1 MKGNLPMRATI
12 TGWFGIVFLLFL
24 AGCGGGN
31 NTQLATTGGQGRA
44 TLSITWPARTRLIP
58 DASNSIYVIIS
69 KDGIISAARVLAR
82 PAAGGTSTVNFP
94 LLPTGT
100 LSVTA
105 TAYPNV
111 AITDVAQATATIPLV
126 ILANQTTSFS
136 ITMGSTID
144 HVDMSAVTSTLK
156 IGATLAITATA
167 KDATGAVVLTT
178 PARLSWLSSATG
190 VATVDAN
197 GLVTGAGVGSAD
209 ISVTDTE
216 SGKAAKTTVTVK
228 AVGPIS
234 FAAPTLYS
242 VTAPNEIVTADFDGD
257 GKIDIVVGTNSALM
271 ILYGKGDGTFE
282 APQTILTWTGGV
294 TPYSVADMNGDGKP
308 DLVCTVPSQILILHN
323 AGGRAFAAPIAIPTN
338 TSLATLVT
346 GDFNGD
352 GKQDIAVVA
361 NDHPGSSSTDIFIYL
376 NQGNGVYTQGTTLTN
391 GSFLTGMKA
400 VDLNADGK
408 IDLLVS
414 VTTSQVGTSGPAIYY
429 GDGTGHFTGGPSFG
443 TATANVD
450 QTTVADFNGD
460 GIKDIVIANSN
471 DGSIAVI
478 FGQGGSS
485 YGTPAHYGVG
495 PYPDHLVAAD
505 FDRDGHP
512 DIIVENRDA
521 THFTVLHNS
530 NGLFPTTVQ
539 FPTGVGA
546 GPMAVADFNGDGKP
560 DVVFSSTS
568 GPNISVILNNSFP

>member
-1 MKGNLPMRATI
+1 MRASLG
-12 TGWFGIVFLLFL
+12 GWFGIVFLLFL
-24 AGCGGGN
+24 AGCGGGSN
-31 NTQLATTGGQGRA
+31 PQLATTGGQGRA
-44 TLSITWPARTRLIP
+44 TLTVAWPTRTRLIP
-58 DASNSIYVIIS
+58 DASNSIVVIVHQ
-69 KDGIISAARVLAR
+69 GTTAVANQTLAR
-82 PAAGGTSTVNFP
+82 PAAGGTSTASFP
-94 LLPTGT
+94 SLPTGT

-105 TAYPNV
+105 TAYPN
-111 AITDVAQATATIPLV
+111 ADGTGVAQATATIPLV

-144 HVDMSAVTSTLK
+144 HVDLSATTATVK
-156 IGATLAITATA
+156 VGATLAITATA
-167 KDATGAVVLTT
+167 KDASGAVVLTT

-197 GLVTGAGVGSAD
+197 GVVTGVGVGSAD

-228 AVGPIS
+228 PVGPIS

-242 VTAPNEIVTADFDGD
+242 VTAPSEVLTADFDGD
-257 GKIDIVVGTNSALM
+257 GKMDIVVGTNSALM
-271 ILYGKGDGTFE
+271 VLYGKGDGTFE
-282 APQTILTWTGGV
+282 TPQTVLTWNGGV

-308 DLVCTVPSQILILHN
+308 DLVCTVPSQIVILHN
-323 AGGRAFAAPIAIPTN
+323 AGGRTFAAPIAIPTN
-338 TSLATLVT
+338 TSLGTLVT

-352 GKQDIAVVA
+352 GKQDIAVEA
-361 NDHPGSSSTDIFIYL
+361 NDHPGSTSTDIFIFL
-376 NQGNGVYTQGTTLTN
+376 SQGSGVYTQGTTLGN
-391 GSFLTGMKA
+391 SWFITGIKA

-408 IDLLVS
+408 TDLLVS

-460 GIKDIVIANSN
+460 GNKDLVIANSN

-495 PYPDHLVAAD
+495 PYPDHLVATD
-505 FDRDGHP
+505 FDGDGHP

-521 THFTVLHNS
+521 THFTVLHNN

-568 GPNISVILNNSFP
+568 GPNISVILNNSP